1 MFSIFKRKPV
11 NYFSEEEK
19 KVIVLAIENAEQRT
33 SGEVR
38 IFIESHCSYVDPV
51 RRAKEVFQELKMY
64 QTEARNGVLVYIAM
78 KDKQLAVFGDEGIH
92 AKVGNTFWNK
102 EVHKMLTN
110 FNKSNYTTGIVEI
123 IHSIGEAL
131 VVNFPFNK
139 QNDQNELSNDI
150 VFG

>member
-92 AKVGNTFWNK
+92 AKVGNTFWNA

-131 VVNFPFNK
+131 VANFPFNK

>member
-1 MFSIFKRKPV
+1 MFSLFKRKPV

-19 KVIVLAIENAEQRT
+19 KLIVHAIENAEKRT

-51 RRAKEVFQELKMY
+51 RRAQEIFQELKMY

-78 KDKQLAVFGDEGIH
+78 KDKQLAVFGDQGIH
-92 AKVGNTFWNK
+92 DKVGNVFWNV
-102 EVHKMLTN
+102 EVHKMLIN

-123 IHSIGEAL
+123 IYSVGEAL
-131 VVNFPFNK
+131 VVHFPYDK
-139 QNDQNELSNDI
+139 QNDKNELSNDI

>member
-1 MFSIFKRKPV
+1 MFSLFKRKPV

-19 KVIVLAIENAEQRT
+19 KLIVHAIENAEKRT

-51 RRAKEVFQELKMY
+51 RRAQEIFQELKMY

-92 AKVGNTFWNK
+92 AKVGNAFWND

-110 FNKSNYTTGIVEI
+110 FNKSNYTIGIVEI

-131 VVNFPFNK
+131 VANFPYDK
-139 QNDQNELSNDI
+139 QNDKNELSNDI

>member
-1 MFSIFKRKPV
+1 MFSLFKRKPV

-19 KVIVLAIENAEQRT
+19 KLIVLAIEKAELRT

-51 RRAKEVFQELKMY
+51 KRAQEVFQELKMY
-64 QTEARNGVLVYIAM
+64 QTESRNGVLVYIAM

-92 AKVGNTFWNK
+92 AKVGNAFWNG

-131 VVNFPFNK
+131 VANFPFNK
-139 QNDQNELSNDI
+139 QNDKNELSNDI

>member
-1 MFSIFKRKPV
+1 MFSIFNRKPV

-38 IFIESHCSYVDPV
+38 IFIENHCSYVDPV

-64 QTEARNGVLVYIAM
+64 QTKARNGVLVYIAM

-92 AKVGNTFWNK
+92 AKVGNTFWNA

-131 VVNFPFNK
+131 VANFPFNK

>member
-1 MFSIFKRKPV
+1 MFSLFKRKPV

-19 KVIVLAIENAEQRT
+19 KLIVLAIEKAELRT

-51 RRAKEVFQELKMY
+51 KRAQEVFQELKMY
-64 QTEARNGVLVYIAM
+64 QTESRNGVLIYIAM

-92 AKVGNTFWNK
+92 AKVGNAFWNV

-131 VVNFPFNK
+131 VANFPFNI
-139 QNDQNELSNDI
+139 QNDKNELSNDI

>member
-1 MFSIFKRKPV
+1 MFSLFKRKSV
-11 NYFSEEEK
+11 NYFSDEEK
-19 KVIVLAIENAEQRT
+19 KLMVLAIEKAEQRT

-51 RRAKEVFQELKMY
+51 RRAQEVFQELKMY
-64 QTEARNGVLVYIAM
+64 QTETRNGVLVYIAM

-92 AKVGNTFWNK
+92 AKVGNAFWNA
-102 EVHKMLTN
+102 EVHKMLSN
-110 FNKSNYTTGIVEI
+110 FNKNNYTAGIVDI

-131 VVNFPFNK
+131 VTHFPFDK
-139 QNDQNELSNDI
+139 QKDQNELSNDI

>member
-92 AKVGNTFWNK
+92 AKVGNTFWNA
-102 EVHKMLTN
+102 EVHKMLNN

-131 VVNFPFNK
+131 VANFPFNK

>member
-92 AKVGNTFWNK
+92 AKVGNTFWNA

>member
-1 MFSIFKRKPV
+1 MFSLFKRKPV

-19 KVIVLAIENAEQRT
+19 KLIVLAIEKAELRT

-51 RRAKEVFQELKMY
+51 KRAQEVFQELKMY
-64 QTEARNGVLVYIAM
+64 QTESRNGVLIYIAM

-92 AKVGNTFWNK
+92 AKVGNAFWNV

-131 VVNFPFNK
+131 VANFPFNK
-139 QNDQNELSNDI
+139 QNDKNELSNDI